1 MKKYSTNFTSKILKS
16 RHAICTALC
25 VGMIGSV
32 AMFSSPAQAQQNVEN
47 RLNRLENEIQ
57 TLSQAIF
64 RDGAGTAL
72 QNNGADGSSVMN
84 SQVRANTEL
93 RLSQLEVD
101 LRSMNGQIEEMSY
114 KMEKM
119 QRDLDRVLNKIELRL
134 SDLEARAK
142 VSGNLSAEDALS
154 APQAT
159 ALNAN
164 EQTRESIQFSGVSA
178 EKTFDPNKPSEFP
191 TGQLGTIT
199 VTPAQTDKGAEA
211 ATSGNTQTPATN
223 TVKVASLS
231 PTELYDEA
239 FSFLRAREYE
249 KAQGAFQ
256 QFINNNPEHNLT
268 PNAQYW
274 LGETYYVRND
284 FERAARIFAEG
295 YKNYPDGTKGP
306 DNLLKLGMSLAGLG
320 KNEDA
325 CLTFEQI
332 RKQYSNAP
340 TAILTRARQEGEKLS
355 CPAY

>member
-1 MKKYSTNFTSKILKS
+1 
-16 RHAICTALC
+16 
-25 VGMIGSV
+25 MIGGIPLI
-32 AMFSSPAQAQQNVEN
+32 SSPAHAQQNVEN

-64 RDGAGTAL
+64 RDGAGASL
-72 QNNGADGSSVMN
+72 QGGDQAGSSVMN

-101 LRSMNGQIEEMSY
+101 LRSMNGQIEEMGY
-114 KMEKM
+114 KVEKM
-119 QRDLDRVLNKIELRL
+119 QRDLDRVLSKIELRL

-142 VSGNLSAEDALS
+142 VSGGTLSTEDALS
-154 APQAT
+154 TPQSAPLDA
-159 ALNAN
+159 NA
-164 EQTRESIQFSGVSA
+164 QTRETVQLSGVSA
-178 EKTFDPNKPSEFP
+178 QKTFDPNKPSEFP

-199 VTPAQTDKGAEA
+199 VTPTQSSDAAEDTA
-211 ATSGNTQTPATN
+211 AVQKPATD
-223 TVKVASLS
+223 TVKVSALS

-249 KAQGAFQ
+249 KAQAAFQ
-256 QFINNNPEHNLT
+256 QFINNNPGHNLT